1 MTSYKTISSEVNAE
15 LIIKKS
21 KFISIILPV
30 KNKEQVITSLKRLK
44 KQHSK
49 ANHICYAFILSKNE
63 QKAFD
68 DGEPSNT
75 AGLPILNVIKNN
87 NLTQVLAVVIRYFGG
102 IKLGA
107 GGLIRA
113 YSKAVSNALTSVVIK
128 EYTNFEL
135 YAFEVDYENANIL
148 NKIKQKNYEVQKI
161 EYNQTIKVYINLLN
175 KNFNKV
181 NKYLSSLLKK
191 DINLTY
197 VKNVYREK
205 KMTHYFE
212 DIKRKEEDYFLIED
226 YVANKKYTFKSCNNV
241 FSKNSVDYGTKVLI
255 KTVLKNF
262 DHLGKKVLD
271 LGCGYGAVGVVL
283 ANNYPDSHFIMS
295 DITKTA
301 SRLSKHNL
309 HLNNIT
315 NAEVINSNL
324 FEQIKDKFN
333 FIITNPPIK
342 VGKQVLLN
350 AINQSVEKLK
360 KDGQLV
366 LVIKKSHGKDSIK
379 KAMQKVFGNCEI
391 LKRDKGYYILASKK
405 M

>member
-1 MTSYKTISSEVNAE
+1 
-15 LIIKKS
+15 
-21 KFISIILPV
+21 
-30 KNKEQVITSLKRLK
+30 
-44 KQHSK
+44 
-49 ANHICYAFILSKNE
+49 
-63 QKAFD
+63 
-68 DGEPSNT
+68 
-75 AGLPILNVIKNN
+75 
-87 NLTQVLAVVIRYFGG
+87 
-102 IKLGA
+102 
-107 GGLIRA
+107 
-113 YSKAVSNALTSVVIK
+113 
-128 EYTNFEL
+128 
-135 YAFEVDYENANIL
+135 
-148 NKIKQKNYEVQKI
+148 
-161 EYNQTIKVYINLLN
+161 
-175 KNFNKV
+175 
-181 NKYLSSLLKK
+181 
-191 DINLTY
+191 
-197 VKNVYREK
+197 
-205 KMTHYFE
+205 MTHYFE

-226 YVANKKYTFKSCNNV
+226 YVANKKYTFKSCDNV